1 MPSVALTL
9 LCAVAVASDA
19 GGNGGTSP
27 GLRGASLPVNESMQD
42 KRENEEGG
50 TCCFSGEDKDICATC
65 YPMSIASYKSKCSKK
80 NECDLNGVGS
90 VFFPSVF
97 CLNLGSLCGVCFK
110 VGIVVAFGVH
120 RNVSLELLM
129 HPISVAL
136 LTLLEFP
143 VPASGPVKC
152 SFFLDIFAP

>member
-97 CLNLGSLCGVCFK
+97 CLNLEVF
-110 VGIVVAFGVH
+110 VAFVLRWALWWH
-120 RNVSLELLM
+120 LVSIEM
-129 HPISVAL
+129 CHWS
-136 LTLLEFP
+136 
-143 VPASGPVKC
+143 C
-152 SFFLDIFAP
+152 